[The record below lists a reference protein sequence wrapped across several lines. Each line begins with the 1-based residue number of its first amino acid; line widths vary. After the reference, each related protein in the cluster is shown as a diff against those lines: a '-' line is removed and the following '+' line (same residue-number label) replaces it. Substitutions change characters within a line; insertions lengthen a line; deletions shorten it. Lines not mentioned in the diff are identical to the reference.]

1 MVMYHDDTARCFSF
15 ARIFCN
21 LFGEKN
27 QESTVYSTHEH
38 EYGIH
43 VNIGYIVNNN
53 NKFYLK

>member
-27 QESTVYSTHEH
+27 QESTVYEH
-38 EYGIH
+38 EYEIH
-43 VNIGYIVNNN
+43 VNIGYLINNN